1 MDRIDEL
8 LLDWYEW
15 SQGYNPGVDYQ
26 AFDSS
31 TAQFRSSRQWMEY
44 EELNEEVDWQL
55 KKTVGKLIEPMI
67 QKLDLRARVAI
78 NTAMRNFSVGA
89 SVWSSPRLCNGLNAE
104 TEYMRAK
111 TILCPQMIAAGLIQ
125 RDACKALESAL

>member
-15 SQGYNPGVDYQ
+15 SQGYNLGVGYQ

-44 EELNEEVDWQL
+44 EDLNEEVDWQL
-55 KKTVGKLIEPMI
+55 KKTVGKIIEPMI

-78 NTAMRNFSVGA
+78 NTEMRNFSAGA
-89 SVWSSPRLCNGLNAE
+89 EVWSSARLGHGSNIRAE
-104 TEYMRAK
+104 YERAK
-111 TILCPQMIAAGLIQ
+111 AILCPQMIAAGLLD
-125 RDACKALESAL
+125 RNACTPLENAL

>member
-15 SQGYNPGVDYQ
+15 SQGYNPGVDYH

-31 TAQFRSSRQWMEY
+31 TAGFRSSRQWMEY

-55 KKTVGKLIEPMI
+55 KKTFGKVVEPMI
-67 QKLDLRARVAI
+67 QKLDLQARIAI
-78 NTAMRNFSVGA
+78 NTAMRNFASGA
-89 SVWSSPRLCNGLNAE
+89 NVWSSPRMEGDGVEAE
-104 TEYMRAK
+104 YKRAK
-111 TILCPQMIAAGLIQ
+111 AILCPQMVAAGLLE
-125 RDACKALESAL
+125 RATCKALEIAI